1 LIGSEGVRVMA
12 RTLRCVAHA
21 NGASLLYTSAKSKLS
36 LQAVRTHSA
45 DHSLTLYSNDL
56 VCCLS
61 QFRIRLKS
69 FLMQQAWPKQT
80 TTDNND
86 GKEQIYQAG
95 IVALCLNCNFWFCIM
110 FLVFAGSDFFEKIG
124 VAPAPHDNSRNLTAG
139 WLAAAAACFPSS
151 TISLPLSLSIS
162 ISLYFPLVY

>member
-95 IVALCLNCNFWFCIM
+95 IVALCFNCNLVGFASCFWFLQVRT
-110 FLVFAGSDFFEKIG
+110 FLKRLEWHLHRMTI
-124 VAPAPHDNSRNLTAG
+124 
-139 WLAAAAACFPSS
+139 AA
-151 TISLPLSLSIS
+151 I
-162 ISLYFPLVY
+162 